1 MNKNTQRHAWV
12 VGALLTAVS
21 GLVLAAPFSDEAMAR
36 ARRDYNKYCASC
48 HGLDGKGHGP
58 AAPAMAMPVADLTTL
73 AKSHGG
79 KYPAFSVAEILRV
92 TKPMAAHGSNE
103 MPVWGPIFSQVSRQD
118 QAVIQQRIHNLNM
131 YIESLQQK

>member
-1 MNKNTQRHAWV
+1 MYDA
-12 VGALLTAVS
+12 
-21 GLVLAAPFSDEAMAR
+21 
-36 ARRDYNKYCASC
+36 YCASC